1 MLALLEFLFLSLIIF
16 FKPIIFFFFMII
28 FSFLMFK
35 NISWAGLFFVVD
47 SNVFVLLIFIII
59 FIYGMVLIREKN
71 FNLLVLRA
79 ILIIIC
85 LIFFVSSNILML
97 YMYFE
102 LSIFPILIMILGYGS
117 QIEKINSGYYLLFY
131 AAICSFPFLFIYY
144 KSMFMFSVCYFDFVI
159 TWELFFILRL
169 SFIIKFPVYF
179 LHLWLPKAH
188 VEAPTTARMLLAGLL
203 LKLGTAGYLRILGS
217 INFVYNNFWIIISL
231 LGIILASFRC
241 VFQRDAKSLAAYSS
255 VTHISFLL
263 LSIIYI
269 IISRKIRGLIMMLA
283 HGYTSTLIFYI
294 IGEFY
299 HTSSTR
305 MVYFIN
311 RFFGS
316 SMFFGIIFSLVFLSN
331 SGVPP
336 SLSFLSEFIIIT
348 NRIVI
353 RKLFF
358 FIIFVYFII
367 SFYYSLFLIVSSVMG
382 KIFVNINNFNVGV
395 SMSTVLMIFNVFW
408 LSIFY

>member
-1 MLALLEFLFLSLIIF
+1 MEFLLMSLIIF
-16 FKPIIFFFFMII
+16 FKPLYFFFFII
-28 FSFLMFK
+28 MFGFFLFK
-35 NISWAGLFFVVD
+35 NLSWGGLFFVVD
-47 SNVFVLLIFIII
+47 SNVYVLLIFIII
-59 FIYGMVLIREKN
+59 FIYGMVIIREKN
-71 FNLLVLRA
+71 FSLLVLSGV
-79 ILIIIC
+79 LIILC
-85 LIFFVSSNILML
+85 LIFFVSRNILIL

-102 LSIFPILIMILGYGS
+102 LSMFPILIIILGYGS

-144 KSMFMFSVCYFDFVI
+144 KSIFIFSFCYFDFI
-159 TWELFFILRL
+159 ISWELFFILRL

-203 LKLGTAGYLRILGS
+203 LKLGTAGYLRILSS

-269 IISRKIRGLIMMLA
+269 IIRRKIGSLIIILA
-283 HGYTSTLIFYI
+283 HGYTSTLIFYL

-305 MVYFIN
+305 IIYFIN
-311 RFFGS
+311 SFFSS

-331 SGVPP
+331 RGVPP
-336 SLSFLSEFIIIT
+336 SLSFLSEFLVVV
-348 NRIVI
+348 NRIMV

-358 FIIFVYFII
+358 FIIFIYFII
-367 SFYYSLFLIVSSVMG
+367 SFYYSLFLIVCSLMG
-382 KIFVNINNFNVGV
+382 KIFINLNNFNAGF
-395 SMSTVLMIFNVFW
+395 SIALVLIMFNVFW
-408 LSIFY
+408 LTIFY